1 MVKNAENLNNERT
14 PEMELAALELET
26 APWMHDLIDSLF
38 EEKDSKI
45 ATPQEIQVLR
55 QHNILGSNNKVCVRD
70 IAEELLDFNYNADDD
85 SSWKNLWNNP
95 RYVANVQSALSI
107 FWENCSING
116 TYDNDTKAAITNLIR
131 RYKNKPNFNLNSDG
145 SVPITMKNVLANA
158 LMFPKKDKGT
168 EIISKDKIPYDT
180 SKVLKYTTWDPQ
192 NWKIRTLKKWGKYYS

>member
-1 MVKNAENLNNERT
+1 
-14 PEMELAALELET
+14 
-26 APWMHDLIDSLF
+26 MHDLIDSLF

-107 FWENCSING
+107 F
-116 TYDNDTKAAITNLIR
+116 
-131 RYKNKPNFNLNSDG
+131 
-145 SVPITMKNVLANA
+145 
-158 LMFPKKDKGT
+158 
-168 EIISKDKIPYDT
+168 
-180 SKVLKYTTWDPQ
+180 
-192 NWKIRTLKKWGKYYS
+192 